1 MFKGNMLEVEDLKK
15 YFNVGYKKTLKAV
28 DGVSFKVKSGETL
41 GIVGESGCGKSTLGR
56 TIVGIYELT
65 SGKIIFKDE
74 NINYSN
80 KKDKAKIGNKIQMIF
95 QDPYASLNPRMIVG
109 DIIAEGWDIN
119 KKYRGNE
126 RKKKIVEMLELVGLN
141 EEHINRFPHEF
152 SGGQRQR
159 IGIGR
164 ALSMNPELIICDE
177 PISSLD
183 VSIQAQIMNLLL
195 KLQKQ
200 FGFTYI
206 FISHDLRI
214 VKYISDNVIV
224 IYLGNVMEY
233 AENQVI
239 YDYPLHPYTKV
250 LFSAIPIPNP
260 DIEKSKKTILLEG
273 DIPSPINPKPGC
285 KFASRCPLVQD
296 ICTKIEPELK
306 ERKPGHFVACHILW
320 WKGGEVNISKS
331 N

>member
-306 ERKPGHFVACHILW
+306 ERKPGHFVACHIL
-320 WKGGEVNISKS
+320 
-331 N
+331 

>member
-1 MFKGNMLEVEDLKK
+1 MFKGNILEVENLKK

-41 GIVGESGCGKSTLGR
+41 GIVGESGCGKTTLGR
-56 TIVGIYELT
+56 TIIGIYKPT

-80 KKDKAKIGNKIQMIF
+80 KKDKAKTGDKIQMIF

-119 KKYRGNE
+119 KKYKGNE
-126 RKKKIVEMLELVGLN
+126 RKKKIVEILELVGLN

-214 VKYISDNVIV
+214 IKYISDNVIV
-224 IYLGNVMEY
+224 LYLGKVMEH
-233 AENQVI
+233 AESQVT

-250 LFSAIPIPNP
+250 LFSAILIPNP
-260 DIEKSKKTILLEG
+260 DIERSKKTILLEG

-285 KFASRCPLVQD
+285 KFASRCPLAQD

-306 ERKPGHFVACHILW
+306 ERKPGHFVACHIL
-320 WKGGEVNISKS
+320 
-331 N
+331 

>member
-1 MFKGNMLEVEDLKK
+1 MFKGNMLEVENLKK

-28 DGVSFKVKSGETL
+28 DGVSFKVESGETL
-41 GIVGESGCGKSTLGR
+41 GIVGESGCGKTTLGR
-56 TIVGIYELT
+56 TIIGIYKPT

-74 NINYSN
+74 NINYIN

-119 KKYRGNE
+119 KKYKGNE
-126 RKKKIVEMLELVGLN
+126 RKKKIVEILELVGLN

-214 VKYISDNVIV
+214 IKYISDNVIV
-224 IYLGNVMEY
+224 IYLGKVMEH
-233 AENQVI
+233 AESQVI

-250 LFSAIPIPNP
+250 LFSAILIPNP

-306 ERKPGHFVACHILW
+306 ERKPGHFVACHIL
-320 WKGGEVNISKS
+320 
-331 N
+331 

>member
-1 MFKGNMLEVEDLKK
+1 MFKGNMLEVENLKK

-28 DGVSFKVKSGETL
+28 DGVSFKVESGETL
-41 GIVGESGCGKSTLGR
+41 GIVGESGCGKTTLGR
-56 TIVGIYELT
+56 TIIGIYKPT

-80 KKDKAKIGNKIQMIF
+80 KKDKTKIGNKMQMIF

-159 IGIGR
+159 IGISR

-183 VSIQAQIMNLLL
+183 VSIQAQVMNLLL

-200 FGFTYI
+200 FRFTYI
-206 FISHDLRI
+206 FISHDLRM

-224 IYLGNVMEY
+224 IYLGKVMEY
-233 AENQVI
+233 AEGQMI
-239 YDYPLHPYTKV
+239 YNYPLHPYTKV

-260 DIEKSKKTILLEG
+260 DIEKSKKTILLKG
-273 DIPSPINPKPGC
+273 DIPNSINPKPGC
-285 KFASRCPLVQD
+285 KFASRCPLIQD

-306 ERKPGHFVACHILW
+306 EKKPGHFVACHIL
-320 WKGGEVNISKS
+320 
-331 N
+331 

>member
-15 YFNVGYKKTLKAV
+15 YFNVGYKKILKAV

-41 GIVGESGCGKSTLGR
+41 GIVGESGCGKTTLGR
-56 TIVGIYELT
+56 TIIGIYKPT
-65 SGKIIFKDE
+65 SGKIIFKGE
-74 NINYSN
+74 NINYRN

-95 QDPYASLNPRMIVG
+95 QDPYSSLNPRMIVG

-126 RKKKIVEMLELVGLN
+126 RRKKIVEMLELVGLN

-159 IGIGR
+159 IGISR

-183 VSIQAQIMNLLL
+183 VSIQAQVMNLLL

-200 FGFTYI
+200 FRFTYI

-224 IYLGNVMEY
+224 LYLGEIMEY
-233 AENQVI
+233 AESQVI
-239 YDYPLHPYTKV
+239 YNYPLHPYTKV

-260 DIEKSKKTILLEG
+260 DIEKSKETILLEG
-273 DIPSPINPKPGC
+273 DIPNSINPKPGC
-285 KFASRCPLVQD
+285 KFASRCPLVHD

-306 ERKPGHFVACHILW
+306 ERKPGHFVACHIL
-320 WKGGEVNISKS
+320 
-331 N
+331 

>member
-1 MFKGNMLEVEDLKK
+1 M
-15 YFNVGYKKTLKAV
+15 
-28 DGVSFKVKSGETL
+28 
-41 GIVGESGCGKSTLGR
+41 
-56 TIVGIYELT
+56 
-65 SGKIIFKDE
+65 
-74 NINYSN
+74 
-80 KKDKAKIGNKIQMIF
+80 
-95 QDPYASLNPRMIVG
+95 
-109 DIIAEGWDIN
+109 
-119 KKYRGNE
+119 
-126 RKKKIVEMLELVGLN
+126 GLN

-214 VKYISDNVIV
+214 IKYISDNVIV
-224 IYLGNVMEY
+224 IYLGKVMEH
-233 AENQVI
+233 AESQVI

-250 LFSAIPIPNP
+250 LFSAILIPNP

-306 ERKPGHFVACHILW
+306 EKKPGHFVACHIL
-320 WKGGEVNISKS
+320 
-331 N
+331 

>member
-1 MFKGNMLEVEDLKK
+1 MFKGNMLEVENLKK

-28 DGVSFKVKSGETL
+28 DGVSFKVESGETL
-41 GIVGESGCGKSTLGR
+41 GIVGESGCGKTTLGR
-56 TIVGIYELT
+56 TIIGIYKPT

-80 KKDKAKIGNKIQMIF
+80 KKDKTKIGNKMQMIF

-159 IGIGR
+159 IGISR

-183 VSIQAQIMNLLL
+183 VSIQAQVMNLLL

-200 FGFTYI
+200 FRFTYI
-206 FISHDLRI
+206 FISHDLRM

-224 IYLGNVMEY
+224 IYLGKVMEY
-233 AENQVI
+233 AEGQMI
-239 YDYPLHPYTKV
+239 YNYPLHPYTKV

-260 DIEKSKKTILLEG
+260 DIEKSKKTILLKG
-273 DIPSPINPKPGC
+273 DIPNSINPKPGC
-285 KFASRCPLVQD
+285 KFASRCPLIQD

-306 ERKPGHFVACHILW
+306 EKKLGHFVACHIL
-320 WKGGEVNISKS
+320 
-331 N
+331 

>member
-1 MFKGNMLEVEDLKK
+1 MFKGNMLEVENLKK

-28 DGVSFKVKSGETL
+28 DGVSFKVESGETL
-41 GIVGESGCGKSTLGR
+41 GIVGESGCGKTTLGR
-56 TIVGIYELT
+56 TIIGIYKPT

-80 KKDKAKIGNKIQMIF
+80 KKDKAKIGNKVQMIF

-119 KKYRGNE
+119 KKYKGNE
-126 RKKKIVEMLELVGLN
+126 RKKKIVEILELVGLN

-214 VKYISDNVIV
+214 IKYISDNVIV
-224 IYLGNVMEY
+224 VYLGKVMEH
-233 AENQVI
+233 AESQVI

-250 LFSAIPIPNP
+250 LFSAILIPNP

-273 DIPSPINPKPGC
+273 DIPSSINPKPGC

-306 ERKPGHFVACHILW
+306 ERKPGHFVACHIL
-320 WKGGEVNISKS
+320 
-331 N
+331 

>member
-1 MFKGNMLEVEDLKK
+1 MFKGNMLEVENLKK

-28 DGVSFKVKSGETL
+28 DGVSFKVESGETL
-41 GIVGESGCGKSTLGR
+41 GIVGESGCGKTTLGR
-56 TIVGIYELT
+56 TIIGIYKPT

-80 KKDKAKIGNKIQMIF
+80 KKDKTRIGNKMQMIF

-159 IGIGR
+159 IGISR

-183 VSIQAQIMNLLL
+183 VSIQAQVMNLLL

-200 FGFTYI
+200 FRFTYI
-206 FISHDLRI
+206 FISHDLRM

-224 IYLGNVMEY
+224 IYLGKVMEY
-233 AENQVI
+233 AEGQMI
-239 YDYPLHPYTKV
+239 YNYPLHPYTKV
-250 LFSAIPIPNP
+250 LFSAIPISNP
-260 DIEKSKKTILLEG
+260 DIEKSKKTILLKG
-273 DIPSPINPKPGC
+273 DIPNSINPKPGC
-285 KFASRCPLVQD
+285 KFASRCPLIQD

-306 ERKPGHFVACHILW
+306 EKKPGHFVACHIL
-320 WKGGEVNISKS
+320 
-331 N
+331 